1 MTPEELKV
9 YKKERMD
16 YWISGL
22 RKETGKDPET
32 PGGQSCGMFPS
43 VIRLIH
49 DDLNFEI
56 KVDGGRSQLKN
67 LKFAV
72 TVFELFIE
80 EFNIY

>member
-1 MTPEELKV
+1 MTPEELKT
-9 YKKERMD
+9 YKKERLE

-22 RKETGKDPET
+22 RKEIGT
-32 PGGQSCGMFPS
+32 PTPLGGQSYGHIDS
-43 VIRLIH
+43 TVRLIH

-67 LKFAV
+67 FKFAV
-72 TVFELFIE
+72 TIFELFIE